1 MEKNVD
7 SKGRWRNRNVGFRVS
22 EEEAKLLDDLV
33 ELSGL
38 AKQDYILRRLLNRE
52 VVVQG
57 NPKVFKALKNQMTQI
72 YEELKRLE
80 SVSDDNKELL
90 IVVEMVA
97 KIMKG
102 MVNEYDVS
110 GDDVSDN
117 IRTIKSIPLELY
129 GQNIPSRFEI
139 RGEVILPKQS
149 KNQIKKRNHQ

>member
-57 NPKVFKALKNQMTQI
+57 NPKVFKALKHQMTQI

-80 SVSDDNKELL
+80 AVSNDNEELL

-97 KIMKG
+97 TIMKG
-102 MVNEYDVS
+102 MVNKYE
-110 GDDVSDN
+110 G
-117 IRTIKSIPLELY
+117 
-129 GQNIPSRFEI
+129 
-139 RGEVILPKQS
+139 
-149 KNQIKKRNHQ
+149 

>member
-80 SVSDDNKELL
+80 SVSDDNEELL

-102 MVNEYDVS
+102 MVNEYD
-110 GDDVSDN
+110 
-117 IRTIKSIPLELY
+117 R
-129 GQNIPSRFEI
+129 
-139 RGEVILPKQS
+139 
-149 KNQIKKRNHQ
+149 

>member
-7 SKGRWRNRNVGFRVS
+7 SKGRWRNRNIGFRVS

-57 NPKVFKALKNQMTQI
+57 NPKVFKALKHQMTQI

-80 SVSDDNKELL
+80 EVSDDNEELL

-97 KIMKG
+97 TIMKG
-102 MVNEYDVS
+102 MVNEYD
-110 GDDVSDN
+110 G
-117 IRTIKSIPLELY
+117 
-129 GQNIPSRFEI
+129 
-139 RGEVILPKQS
+139 
-149 KNQIKKRNHQ
+149 

>member
-7 SKGRWRNRNVGFRVS
+7 SKGRWRNRNVGFRLS

-57 NPKVFKALKNQMTQI
+57 NPKVFKALKHQMTQI

-80 SVSDDNKELL
+80 KVSNDNEELI
-90 IVVEMVA
+90 IVVEMIA
-97 KIMKG
+97 TIMKG
-102 MVNEYDVS
+102 MVNEYD
-110 GDDVSDN
+110 G
-117 IRTIKSIPLELY
+117 
-129 GQNIPSRFEI
+129 
-139 RGEVILPKQS
+139 
-149 KNQIKKRNHQ
+149 

>member
-1 MEKNVD
+1 MLKADGEIVMLD
-7 SKGRWRNRNVGFRVS
+7 FEVS
-22 EEEAKLLDDLV
+22 EEEAKLLDNLV

-80 SVSDDNKELL
+80 SVSDDNEELL

-97 KIMKG
+97 TIMKG
-102 MVNEYDVS
+102 MVNEYD
-110 GDDVSDN
+110 G
-117 IRTIKSIPLELY
+117 
-129 GQNIPSRFEI
+129 
-139 RGEVILPKQS
+139 
-149 KNQIKKRNHQ
+149 

>member
-57 NPKVFKALKNQMTQI
+57 NPKVFKALKHQMTRI

-80 SVSDDNKELL
+80 SVSDDNEELL
-90 IVVEMVA
+90 IVVETVA
-97 KIMKG
+97 TIMKG
-102 MVNEYDVS
+102 MVNEYE
-110 GDDVSDN
+110 G
-117 IRTIKSIPLELY
+117 
-129 GQNIPSRFEI
+129 
-139 RGEVILPKQS
+139 
-149 KNQIKKRNHQ
+149 

>member
-1 MEKNVD
+1 MEKSLD
-7 SKGRWRNRNVGFRVS
+7 AKGRWRNRNVGFRVS
-22 EEEAKLLDDLV
+22 EEEAKLLDNLV

-80 SVSDDNKELL
+80 YVSDDNEELL

-102 MVNEYDVS
+102 MANEYD
-110 GDDVSDN
+110 G
-117 IRTIKSIPLELY
+117 
-129 GQNIPSRFEI
+129 
-139 RGEVILPKQS
+139 
-149 KNQIKKRNHQ
+149 

>member
-1 MEKNVD
+1 MEKSLD
-7 SKGRWRNRNVGFRVS
+7 PKGRWRNRNVGFRVS
-22 EEEAKLLDDLV
+22 EEEAKLLDNLV

-80 SVSDDNKELL
+80 SVSDDNEELL

-97 KIMKG
+97 TIMKG
-102 MVNEYDVS
+102 MVNEYD
-110 GDDVSDN
+110 G
-117 IRTIKSIPLELY
+117 
-129 GQNIPSRFEI
+129 
-139 RGEVILPKQS
+139 
-149 KNQIKKRNHQ
+149 

>member
-1 MEKNVD
+1 MEKRLDN
-7 SKGRWRNRNVGFRVS
+7 KGRWRNRNVGFRVS

-57 NPKVFKALKNQMTQI
+57 NPKVFKALKHQMARI

-80 SVSDDNKELL
+80 IFSDENEELL

-97 KIMKG
+97 TIMKG
-102 MVNEYDVS
+102 MVNEYD
-110 GDDVSDN
+110 
-117 IRTIKSIPLELY
+117 E
-129 GQNIPSRFEI
+129 
-139 RGEVILPKQS
+139 
-149 KNQIKKRNHQ
+149 

>member
-38 AKQDYILRRLLNRE
+38 AKQDYILRKLLNRE

-57 NPKVFKALKNQMTQI
+57 NPKVFKALKHQMAQI

-80 SVSDDNKELL
+80 SVSDDNEELL

-102 MVNEYDVS
+102 MVNEYD
-110 GDDVSDN
+110 
-117 IRTIKSIPLELY
+117 R
-129 GQNIPSRFEI
+129 
-139 RGEVILPKQS
+139 
-149 KNQIKKRNHQ
+149 

>member
-1 MEKNVD
+1 MEKSLD
-7 SKGRWRNRNVGFRVS
+7 CKGRRRNRNVGFRVS
-22 EEEAKLLDDLV
+22 GEEAKLLDDLV

-80 SVSDDNKELL
+80 SVSDDNEELL

-102 MVNEYDVS
+102 MVNEYD
-110 GDDVSDN
+110 G
-117 IRTIKSIPLELY
+117 
-129 GQNIPSRFEI
+129 
-139 RGEVILPKQS
+139 
-149 KNQIKKRNHQ
+149 

>member
-57 NPKVFKALKNQMTQI
+57 NPKVFKALKHQMTQI

-80 SVSDDNKELL
+80 KVSNDNEELI
-90 IVVEMVA
+90 IVVEMIA
-97 KIMKG
+97 TIMNG
-102 MVNEYDVS
+102 MVNEYD
-110 GDDVSDN
+110 G
-117 IRTIKSIPLELY
+117 
-129 GQNIPSRFEI
+129 
-139 RGEVILPKQS
+139 
-149 KNQIKKRNHQ
+149 

>member
-1 MEKNVD
+1 MEKSLD
-7 SKGRWRNRNVGFRVS
+7 AKGRWRNRNVGFRVS
-22 EEEAKLLDDLV
+22 EEEAKLLDNLV

-72 YEELKRLE
+72 YEELRRLE
-80 SVSDDNKELL
+80 SVSDDNEELL

-102 MVNEYDVS
+102 MANEYD
-110 GDDVSDN
+110 G
-117 IRTIKSIPLELY
+117 
-129 GQNIPSRFEI
+129 
-139 RGEVILPKQS
+139 
-149 KNQIKKRNHQ
+149 

>member
-1 MEKNVD
+1 MEKSLD
-7 SKGRWRNRNVGFRVS
+7 AKGRWRNRNVGFRVS
-22 EEEAKLLDDLV
+22 EEEAKLLDNLV

-57 NPKVFKALKNQMTQI
+57 NPKVFKALKHQMTQI

-80 SVSDDNKELL
+80 SVSDDNEELL

-102 MVNEYDVS
+102 MVNEYDV
-110 GDDVSDN
+110 
-117 IRTIKSIPLELY
+117 
-129 GQNIPSRFEI
+129 
-139 RGEVILPKQS
+139 
-149 KNQIKKRNHQ
+149 

>member
-1 MEKNVD
+1 MEKSLD
-7 SKGRWRNRNVGFRVS
+7 AKGRWRNRNVGFRVS

-38 AKQDYILRRLLNRE
+38 AKQDYILRRLFNRE

-80 SVSDDNKELL
+80 SVSDDNEELL

-102 MVNEYDVS
+102 MINEYD
-110 GDDVSDN
+110 G
-117 IRTIKSIPLELY
+117 
-129 GQNIPSRFEI
+129 
-139 RGEVILPKQS
+139 
-149 KNQIKKRNHQ
+149 

>member
-1 MEKNVD
+1 MEKSLD
-7 SKGRWRNRNVGFRVS
+7 AKGRWRNRNVGFRVS

-80 SVSDDNKELL
+80 SVSDDNEELL
-90 IVVEMVA
+90 MVVEMVA
-97 KIMKG
+97 TIMKG
-102 MVNEYDVS
+102 MVNEYD
-110 GDDVSDN
+110 G
-117 IRTIKSIPLELY
+117 
-129 GQNIPSRFEI
+129 
-139 RGEVILPKQS
+139 
-149 KNQIKKRNHQ
+149 

>member
-1 MEKNVD
+1 MEESLD
-7 SKGRWRNRNVGFRVS
+7 AKGRWRNRNVGFRVS
-22 EEEAKLLDDLV
+22 EEEAKLLDNLV

-80 SVSDDNKELL
+80 SVSDDNEELL

-97 KIMKG
+97 TIMKG
-102 MVNEYDVS
+102 MVNEYD
-110 GDDVSDN
+110 G
-117 IRTIKSIPLELY
+117 
-129 GQNIPSRFEI
+129 
-139 RGEVILPKQS
+139 
-149 KNQIKKRNHQ
+149 

>member
-57 NPKVFKALKNQMTQI
+57 NPKVFKALKHQMTQI

-80 SVSDDNKELL
+80 KVSNDNEELI
-90 IVVEMVA
+90 IVVEMIA
-97 KIMKG
+97 TIMKG
-102 MVNEYDVS
+102 MVNEYD
-110 GDDVSDN
+110 G
-117 IRTIKSIPLELY
+117 
-129 GQNIPSRFEI
+129 
-139 RGEVILPKQS
+139 
-149 KNQIKKRNHQ
+149 

>member
-1 MEKNVD
+1 MEKSLD
-7 SKGRWRNRNVGFRVS
+7 AKGRWRNRNVGFRVS

-38 AKQDYILRRLLNRE
+38 AKQDYILRRLLKRE

-80 SVSDDNKELL
+80 SVSDDNEELL

-97 KIMKG
+97 TIMKG
-102 MVNEYDVS
+102 MVNEYD
-110 GDDVSDN
+110 G
-117 IRTIKSIPLELY
+117 
-129 GQNIPSRFEI
+129 
-139 RGEVILPKQS
+139 
-149 KNQIKKRNHQ
+149 

>member
-57 NPKVFKALKNQMTQI
+57 NPKVFKALKHQMTQI

-80 SVSDDNKELL
+80 KVSNDNEVPSIAALL
-90 IVVEMVA
+90 RR
-97 KIMKG
+97 
-102 MVNEYDVS
+102 Y
-110 GDDVSDN
+110 
-117 IRTIKSIPLELY
+117 
-129 GQNIPSRFEI
+129 Q
-139 RGEVILPKQS
+139 
-149 KNQIKKRNHQ
+149 

>member
-1 MEKNVD
+1 MEKSLD
-7 SKGRWRNRNVGFRVS
+7 AKGRRRNRNVGFRVS

-80 SVSDDNKELL
+80 SVSDDNEELL

-97 KIMKG
+97 TIMKG
-102 MVNEYDVS
+102 MVNEYD
-110 GDDVSDN
+110 G
-117 IRTIKSIPLELY
+117 
-129 GQNIPSRFEI
+129 
-139 RGEVILPKQS
+139 
-149 KNQIKKRNHQ
+149 

>member
-57 NPKVFKALKNQMTQI
+57 NPKVFKALKHQMTQI

-80 SVSDDNKELL
+80 KVSNDNKELI
-90 IVVEMVA
+90 IVVEMIA
-97 KIMKG
+97 TIMKG
-102 MVNEYDVS
+102 MVNEYD
-110 GDDVSDN
+110 G
-117 IRTIKSIPLELY
+117 
-129 GQNIPSRFEI
+129 
-139 RGEVILPKQS
+139 
-149 KNQIKKRNHQ
+149 